1 MMSTRLSTSMYSA
14 AMASYDDR
22 TYVSTTGAIRM
33 RALPGLL
40 VQAIT
45 GKGTI
50 AEWEAGQGCFGHPVL
65 GPRYVILFRLSP
77 NSGRDAPD
85 DDFRKAV
92 SKAIEAQRDRLV
104 AFGCAVVVERAV
116 LGATTR
122 AVITG
127 ISMLTRRSHA
137 EKVFAEVQPAADWL
151 HQQLPQGQTSK
162 AMVEAIDGLMALQAP
177 ASR

>member
-14 AMASYDDR
+14 AMAAYDDR
-22 TYVSTTGAIRM
+22 TYVSATGAIRM

-40 VQAIT
+40 VQVIT
-45 GKGTI
+45 GKGTV
-50 AEWEAGQGCFGHPVL
+50 AEWEAGQSCFGHAVL
-65 GPRYVILFRLSP
+65 GARYVMLFRLSP

-92 SKAIEAQRDRLV
+92 SKCIEAQSARLV
-104 AFGCAVVVERAV
+104 ALGYAVVVERGM
-116 LGATTR
+116 LGATAR

-127 ISMLTRRSHA
+127 ISMVTRHSHA

-162 AMVEAIDGLMALQAP
+162 AMVEALDGLMALQAP
-177 ASR
+177 LSR